1 MNEKKIYEKILKE
14 NEKYYYTDI
23 KEIISNITEYKETT
37 NTENLSYMK
46 ESVKKQNFILKKEQI
61 QGGSKEILIEKLI
74 EYDYNYLIDLNY
86 IETYLLTYKTFQKPE
101 ELMERLVK
109 KFDMVPNNIEEI
121 QDEKELWEYNKKLN
135 TKRTQILIIFK
146 RWMEDHFYDFSVSGE
161 LYERLKKFVLKISE
175 KVKLSKTSLKV
186 VHDLTELF
194 NQVILI

>member
-1 MNEKKIYEKILKE
+1 
-14 NEKYYYTDI
+14 
-23 KEIISNITEYKETT
+23 
-37 NTENLSYMK
+37 
-46 ESVKKQNFILKKEQI
+46 
-61 QGGSKEILIEKLI
+61 
-74 EYDYNYLIDLNY
+74 LIDLNY